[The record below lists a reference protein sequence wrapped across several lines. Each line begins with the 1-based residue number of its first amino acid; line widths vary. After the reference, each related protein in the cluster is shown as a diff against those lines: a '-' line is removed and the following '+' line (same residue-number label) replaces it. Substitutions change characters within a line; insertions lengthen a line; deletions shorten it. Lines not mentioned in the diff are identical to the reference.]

1 MTSFLEAGRQFQ
13 LLESTDG
20 DGAAMLGIA
29 QTLIGQEQW
38 VEAIEHCEGALTR
51 FNQSGDL
58 VGQADTILALGLAHR
73 GKGDLEEAASQFE
86 QAVTMYQQQRQ
97 PLGESDARYERA
109 GTLLA
114 REQLDLARNDLTR
127 AIELVE
133 RVMHTLRLPE
143 QWSTFLHQYA
153 ELYAQAAIAAV
164 RRNRDAEALAILSSF
179 ARIAGEDAIVQHIKD
194 YENSVPTSG
203 DELTEDEVAANKDL
217 VRRLRE
223 LRKRL

>member
-1 MTSFLEAGRQFQ
+1 
-13 LLESTDG
+13 
-20 DGAAMLGIA
+20 
-29 QTLIGQEQW
+29 
-38 VEAIEHCEGALTR
+38 
-51 FNQSGDL
+51 
-58 VGQADTILALGLAHR
+58 
-73 GKGDLEEAASQFE
+73 
-86 QAVTMYQQQRQ
+86 
-97 PLGESDARYERA
+97 
-109 GTLLA
+109 
-114 REQLDLARNDLTR
+114 
-127 AIELVE
+127 
-133 RVMHTLRLPE
+133 LRLPE

>member
-1 MTSFLEAGRQFQ
+1 
-13 LLESTDG
+13 
-20 DGAAMLGIA
+20 
-29 QTLIGQEQW
+29 
-38 VEAIEHCEGALTR
+38 
-51 FNQSGDL
+51 
-58 VGQADTILALGLAHR
+58 
-73 GKGDLEEAASQFE
+73 
-86 QAVTMYQQQRQ
+86 MYQQQRQ

-109 GTLLA
+109 GILLA

-133 RVMHTLRLPE
+133 RVMHTLRSPE
-143 QWSTFLHQYA
+143 QWSMFLHQYA